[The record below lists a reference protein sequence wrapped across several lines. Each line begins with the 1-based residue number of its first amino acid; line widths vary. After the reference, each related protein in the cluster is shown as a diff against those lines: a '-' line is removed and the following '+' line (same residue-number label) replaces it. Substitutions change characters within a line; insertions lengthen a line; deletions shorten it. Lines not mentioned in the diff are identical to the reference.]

1 MSLVYYFLDAYST
14 SCSRKLVAGIY
25 SVNPEIKS
33 SNKNYLTV
41 LQHYMS
47 LFQKE
52 TLLKYMYRKI
62 IDNNHLFP
70 IAFLNLR
77 FFPIK
82 TLVVRS
88 SWLSNPREP
97 RGLFGISLYEVS
109 NIAFY

>member
-1 MSLVYYFLDAYST
+1 
-14 SCSRKLVAGIY
+14 
-25 SVNPEIKS
+25 
-33 SNKNYLTV
+33 
-41 LQHYMS
+41 MS

-82 TLVVRS
+82 TLVVRN